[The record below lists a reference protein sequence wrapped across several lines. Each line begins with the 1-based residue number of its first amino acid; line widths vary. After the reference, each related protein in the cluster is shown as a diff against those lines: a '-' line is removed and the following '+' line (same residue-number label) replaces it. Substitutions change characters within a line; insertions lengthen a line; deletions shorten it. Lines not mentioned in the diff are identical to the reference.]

1 MKLKLRIV
9 SKARQLLTASSE
21 EDKVV
26 NSEQLD
32 SRRQSAGHGTKDETF
47 FDSQTWLVDSDCEDD
62 FVSVNGDFV
71 PSSSRNQLG
80 NIFSPTSFPEV
91 ISEPPTYGKRS
102 LAELLQESQLDELEI
117 KQNDANHKLKV
128 NGQPCRDDINSPD
141 HKDSSHQ
148 KAKKMK
154 PKQRCLSSL
163 VQSLSF
169 KDRRN
174 RNVNEL

>member
-1 MKLKLRIV
+1 MKLKMRIV
-9 SKARQLLTASSE
+9 SKARQLFTASSE

-26 NSEQLD
+26 NGEQLE
-32 SRRQSAGHGTKDETF
+32 SRRQSTGHGTKDETF
-47 FDSQTWLVDSDCEDD
+47 FDSQTWLDSDCEDD
-62 FVSVNGDFV
+62 FVSVNEDFV

-80 NIFSPTSFPEV
+80 NIFSATSFPEV
-91 ISEPPTYGKRS
+91 TSEPSTDGKRS
-102 LAELLQESQLDELEI
+102 LAELLQESQLEELEI

-128 NGQPCRDDINSPD
+128 NGKACQDDINSPD
-141 HKDSSHQ
+141 HKDLSHP